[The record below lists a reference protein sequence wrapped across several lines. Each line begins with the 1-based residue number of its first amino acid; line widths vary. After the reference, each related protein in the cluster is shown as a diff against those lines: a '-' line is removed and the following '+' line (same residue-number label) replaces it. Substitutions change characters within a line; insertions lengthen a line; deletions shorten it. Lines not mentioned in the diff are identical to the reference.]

1 MEDKKNKRKTQGI
14 KEGGKEEKKNISNI
28 NNEEVEHKIE
38 NNNNQNNFKKDKLRR
53 DTELI
58 VLKKIKP
65 INKNI

>member
-1 MEDKKNKRKTQGI
+1 MKKL
-14 KEGGKEEKKNISNI
+14 S
-28 NNEEVEHKIE
+28 IE

-65 INKNI
+65 INKII